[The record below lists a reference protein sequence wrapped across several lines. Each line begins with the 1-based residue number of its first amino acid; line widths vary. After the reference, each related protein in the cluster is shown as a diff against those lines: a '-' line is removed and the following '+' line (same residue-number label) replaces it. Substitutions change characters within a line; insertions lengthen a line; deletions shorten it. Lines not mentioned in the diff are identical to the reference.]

1 MTVDDVKRTLVCFP
15 ARHVVAYVNC
25 RLMPLQET
33 VMGQWHG
40 LGWSE
45 MQLVNSYSF
54 LYIKNLDL
62 RIAIDQKKERI
73 KNRCLKQVQMD
84 LTFGMAK
91 KFWYQFLDACTAH
104 FVEFFFYCPTNAIY
118 I

>member
-1 MTVDDVKRTLVCFP
+1 
-15 ARHVVAYVNC
+15 
-25 RLMPLQET
+25 
-33 VMGQWHG
+33 MGQWHG

-73 KNRCLKQVQMD
+73 KNRCLK
-84 LTFGMAK
+84 
-91 KFWYQFLDACTAH
+91 
-104 FVEFFFYCPTNAIY
+104 
-118 I
+118 